1 MLKVQNN
8 TSNGAG
14 KLSGWQL
21 DEMTLVVSMQLTCMR
36 ALLTILQ
43 QGSKKKHGLQLVL
56 GQVALKLC
64 LPCESFSLLFYYSVG
79 CPLARGNGK
88 LLAQKENLLV
98 RHHGMTLFPSPTLNF
113 SSS

>member
-43 QGSKKKHGLQLVL
+43 QGSKKNMDY
-56 GQVALKLC
+56 
-64 LPCESFSLLFYYSVG
+64 SLSLD
-79 CPLARGNGK
+79 K
-88 LLAQKENLLV
+88 
-98 RHHGMTLFPSPTLNF
+98 
-113 SSS
+113 